1 VASRLG
7 RKEWAAGA
15 GGAALVA
22 QLFVLRALGAANE
35 TSVWFAG
42 RELQWGCA
50 VRRVFGVPCPSCG
63 LTRSVVLTV
72 HGRLETAVALNPA
85 GPLYVLGMLLLGAAL
100 FAVMLR
106 PLFGARAPGEDFP
119 RRLLLSASAYGG
131 LVVATMLVNWLL
143 VVAR

>member
-1 VASRLG
+1 VASTLSRG
-7 RKEWAAGA
+7 EWAAGA
-15 GGAALVA
+15 GGAALLA
-22 QLFVLRALGAANE
+22 QLALLRALGAATE

-50 VRRVFGVPCPSCG
+50 VRQLFGVPCPSCG

-72 HGRLETAVALNPA
+72 HGQLGTAVALNPA
-85 GPLYVLGMLLLGAAL
+85 GPLYVLGMLLLCAAL

-106 PLFGARAPGEDFP
+106 PLVGARAFGDGFP

-131 LVVATMLVNWLL
+131 LVVATMLVNWLV

>member
-1 VASRLG
+1 MASTLT

-15 GGAALVA
+15 AGAALLA
-22 QLFVLRALGAANE
+22 QLVLLRALGAASE

-50 VRRVFGVPCPSCG
+50 VRQLFGVPCPSCG

-72 HGRLETAVALNPA
+72 HGQLETALALKPA
-85 GPLYVLGMLLLGAAL
+85 GPLYVLGMLLLCAVL
-100 FAVMLR
+100 FALMLR
-106 PLFGARAPGEDFP
+106 PLFGARSLGENFP
-119 RRLLLSASAYGG
+119 RRLLLSASLYGG